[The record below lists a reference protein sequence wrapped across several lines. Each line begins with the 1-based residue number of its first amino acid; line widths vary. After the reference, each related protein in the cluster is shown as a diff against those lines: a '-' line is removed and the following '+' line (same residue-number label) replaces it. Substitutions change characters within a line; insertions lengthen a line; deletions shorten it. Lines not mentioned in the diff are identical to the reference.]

1 MARLDREVPP
11 PINQVA
17 LVFTDIKS
25 STALWDTQPE
35 NMRSAI
41 KIHDAVMRRT
51 LRSVGGYEVKTEG
64 DAFMVCFQNITSA
77 LLWCFTVQLQLL
89 EADWPVGILAS
100 EEGREID
107 KDGVMLYRGLSVRMG
122 IHWGTPVFERNPIT
136 SRMDYFGPVVNKASR
151 ICNAADGGQICVSSD
166 VVAALKHLCPTML
179 DENDSAGSGGDNSTS
194 PTSNYLVNRDIQQ
207 LKRLGFRVMELG
219 MRRLKGLETPE
230 MLSFVYPK
238 QLAGRMIFDEPQQQQ
253 QQVAKRTPSSPRLA
267 ATADTS
273 RTTSPRL
280 EGDTSVEPSRVPSP
294 AEEVEDIG
302 GRTAVQNLEA
312 EFSGYKA
319 PAAATRPVN
328 RSIDPVMV
336 CSLSNLATRLESL
349 TTGHV
354 ISRPPVMVDLLPNMT
369 SATRVASETAIERMV
384 ESHIMNEATD
394 DELLLLM
401 ENFVTRIEVSFYSS
415 KSINIGWLL
424 NFSLQNAVSA
434 LYLQK
439 MGHFAHVLE
448 KLGEAIDLDPSHL
461 LHALQMYT
469 DVTGLAADAHSSSP

>member
-1 MARLDREVPP
+1 MDREVPP

-100 EEGREID
+100 EEGREIE

-166 VVAALKHLCPTML
+166 VVAALRHLCPTML
-179 DENDSAGSGGDNSTS
+179 DENDSASSESNTS
-194 PTSNYLVNRDIQQ
+194 PTSNYIVNRDIQQ

-238 QLAGRMIFDEPQQQQ
+238 QLAGRMIFDEPQ
-253 QQVAKRTPSSPRLA
+253 VTKRTPSSPRLA
-267 ATADTS
+267 PTADTS

-302 GRTAVQNLEA
+302 GRTAEENLEA
-312 EFSGYKA
+312 ELSGFKA
-319 PAAATRPVN
+319 SSAATRPVN

-336 CSLSNLATRLESL
+336 CTLSNLAIRLESL

-369 SATRVASETAIERMV
+369 SAARVASETAIERMM

-401 ENFVTRIEVSFYSS
+401 ENFVTRIEVNDYCLNDEYS
-415 KSINIGWLL
+415 
-424 NFSLQNAVSA
+424 
-434 LYLQK
+434 Y
-439 MGHFAHVLE
+439 
-448 KLGEAIDLDPSHL
+448 
-461 LHALQMYT
+461 
-469 DVTGLAADAHSSSP
+469 